1 MEKIININYQNRNIS
16 IEENAYNS
24 FKVYEEE
31 LKNYF
36 LKEESGDEIFADLQN
51 RMAEIFEE
59 KLKIGQVAIQQSDI
73 DELKSTIGNPSDFE
87 NHEENKNEPILET
100 PIIEQKR
107 LYRHKDK
114 SNRIIAGV
122 CSGIANYT
130 SIDPIAIRLIF
141 VLFSFNIGI
150 LVYLILW
157 IVLPVQEMKINVT
170 QKLFRNPKDKIIGGI
185 CSGIAQFFKIET
197 WIVRAIFVGP
207 IVLSFL
213 GNRHFIFHNS
223 FLGHSITSLMFITY
237 GILWLITPLA
247 KSSTDFML
255 LKGEPI
261 NINSIQNTKI
271 MSTISNDA
279 KSGINVFFK
288 VIAYIIIGLFILFLI
303 PSSIGIL
310 FGSLFSYNVASVI
323 LFTPLLKTVAII
335 SIIGLVAFP
344 LLVTIVWIIRKI
356 AGYKSPN
363 KSLRVFF
370 GVLGTAGFLCT
381 LFLVYHLIMEM
392 NTYASVKKNFPI
404 VSNSDTIYVQSSKGD
419 LVSHKNILFEFNN
432 FGNIIEKGATENT
445 IKAVRVKYK
454 ESKDSSFYIEVEQT
468 AFGGNREKA
477 DRNCEVFSYSPIIE
491 NNTIKLPSNISI
503 SNKIPYRL
511 QNVKVTIYVPKNKTL
526 IVSKELKKE
535 LSFTFN
541 AGHNGIY
548 FRNKDKEHYEDEII
562 NFGNYSQNGTT
573 ITTITDDDGTIIKQT
588 TTTDNET
595 DIDDKN
601 EAIRIA
607 QENLKEAQRQSS
619 EQLKDAQR
627 ELENSQLESQRA
639 LQEAQRE
646 SERTIREAQK
656 ELEKASR

>member
-24 FKVYEEE
+24 FKVYENE
-31 LKNYF
+31 LKTYF
-36 LKEESGDEIFADLQN
+36 LKEESGEETFADLQN

-59 KLKIGQVAIQQSDI
+59 ILKKGKVAIQQSDI
-73 DELKSTIGNPSDFE
+73 DEMISTIGNPSDFE
-87 NHEENKNEPILET
+87 NHEEKMAEPKSET
-100 PIIEQKR
+100 KYTEQKK
-107 LYRHKDK
+107 LYRNKDK
-114 SNRIIAGV
+114 SNRIVAGV

-130 SIDPIAIRLIF
+130 SIDPIAVRLIF
-141 VLFSFNIGI
+141 VLFSFNIGL
-150 LVYLILW
+150 LVYVILW
-157 IVLPVQEMKINVT
+157 IILPVQEMKVNVN
-170 QKLFRNPKDKIIGGI
+170 QKLFRNPKDKILGGI

-197 WIVRAIFVGP
+197 WIIRAIFVGP

-213 GNRHFIFHNS
+213 SHRHFIFHDN
-223 FLGHSITSLMFITY
+223 FFGHSLTSLMAITY

-271 MSTISNDA
+271 MSNISNDA
-279 KSGINVFFK
+279 KSGINIFFK
-288 VIAYIIIGLFILFLI
+288 VIAYIIIGLFLLFLI

-310 FGSLFSYNVASVI
+310 LGSLFSYNVASVV
-323 LFTPLLKTVAII
+323 LFTPFIKTIAFI
-335 SIIGLVAFP
+335 SMIGLVAFP
-344 LLVTIVWIIRKI
+344 LIACIVWIIRKI

-370 GVLGTAGFLCT
+370 GLLGIIGFLST

-392 NTYASVKKNFPI
+392 NTYASVTKSVPI
-404 VSNSDTIYVQSSKGD
+404 VSTSDTIYVQSMQGD

-432 FGNIIEKGATENT
+432 FGNIIEKGSTENT

-454 ESKDSSFYIEVEQT
+454 ESKDSSFYIEIEQT

-477 DRNCEVFSYSPIIE
+477 DHNCAVFSYNPVIE
-491 NNTIKLPSNISI
+491 NNTIKLPTTISI

-511 QNVKVTIYVPKNKTL
+511 QNVKVTIFVPKGKTL
-526 IVSKELKKE
+526 IVRKELKKE

-548 FRNKDKEHYEDEII
+548 FSNKDKENYRDEII
-562 NFGNYSQNGTT
+562 NFGTDSQNETT
-573 ITTITDDDGTIIKQT
+573 ITTITNDDGTIIKQT
-588 TTTDNET
+588 TTTIDEN
-595 DIDDKN
+595 DIEDKK
-601 EAIRIA
+601 EALKIA
-607 QENLKEAQRQSS
+607 QENLNSIINDNSEKVKEAQDD
-619 EQLKDAQR
+619 L
-627 ELENSQLESQRA
+627 
-639 LQEAQRE
+639 
-646 SERTIREAQK
+646 IEAQK
-656 ELEKASR
+656 ELEKVSK